1 MVLRSLNAV
10 GPMVRG
16 VVDARTAR
24 ADKVQVDAFPAAEPP
39 FEASVHVS
47 SKIKTVMVLERTT
60 SNSRNKKAS
69 VGHK

>member
-1 MVLRSLNAV
+1 
-10 GPMVRG
+10 MVRG

-47 SKIKTVMVLERTT
+47 SNDQNGNGTRKNDIK
-60 SNSRNKKAS
+60 
-69 VGHK
+69 